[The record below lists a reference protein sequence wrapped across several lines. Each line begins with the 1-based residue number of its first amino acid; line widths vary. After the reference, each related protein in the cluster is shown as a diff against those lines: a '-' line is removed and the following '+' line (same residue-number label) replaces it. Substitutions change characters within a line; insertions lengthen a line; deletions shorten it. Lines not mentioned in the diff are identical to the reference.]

1 MCHNRRSYIQIMHS
15 PKKNKKFFQKNYYRK
30 LFRYSPFI
38 IAVQMNK
45 KILAEMQGREI
56 AVRHVIKYSAVGPPR
71 YKKKTRR

>member
-1 MCHNRRSYIQIMHS
+1 MHS

-38 IAVQMNK
+38 IALQLNK

-56 AVRHVIKYSAVGPPR
+56 AVRHVINILRLVPLVSK
-71 YKKKTRR
+71 